1 MDDPDLN
8 ADDLFLD
15 AADMIV
21 LGALSRIGSDSEAR
35 FRFFSKIG
43 RASDRCGCVVAKGR
57 SRSLTGSAY
66 TSPTW
71 NPAKQKAQLAGWAK
85 CLF

>member
-21 LGALSRIGSDSEAR
+21 LGALSRIGNDSEAR
-35 FRFFSKIG
+35 FRFF
-43 RASDRCGCVVAKGR
+43 
-57 SRSLTGSAY
+57 
-66 TSPTW
+66 
-71 NPAKQKAQLAGWAK
+71 
-85 CLF
+85 

>member
-15 AADMIV
+15 AVDMIV

-35 FRFFSKIG
+35 FRFFRRLVELATDAAASSQ
-43 RASDRCGCVVAKGR
+43 RAGLDH
-57 SRSLTGSAY
+57 
-66 TSPTW
+66 
-71 NPAKQKAQLAGWAK
+71 
-85 CLF
+85 